1 MRAAAALLCL
11 SLTACTQFP
20 ELDGTVEPSL
30 EGADFPALLPLEPL
44 LAGAAPVVSDPVET
58 ADTLERRIE
67 ALRARA
73 RALQRR
79 DIVDPAT
86 RARMQARLG

>member
-11 SLTACTQFP
+11 TLTACTQFP
-20 ELDGTVEPSL
+20 ELDDTVSPSVQA
-30 EGADFPALLPLEPL
+30 ADFPALLPLEPL
-44 LAGAAPVVSDPVET
+44 MARAAPVVSDPVET
-58 ADTLERRIE
+58 TQTLEARVS

-79 DIVDPAT
+79 SIVDPAT
-86 RARMQARLG
+86 RARMLAALS

>member
-1 MRAAAALLCL
+1 MRAAAALLCF
-11 SLTACTQFP
+11 SLAACTQFP
-20 ELDGTVEPSL
+20 ALDDAVSPEVQD
-30 EGADFPALLPLEPL
+30 ADFPALLPLEPL
-44 LAGAAPVVSDPVET
+44 MAGATPVVGDPAET
-58 ADTLERRIE
+58 TQTLERRVA

>member
-1 MRAAAALLCL
+1 MRAAAALLCF
-11 SLTACTQFP
+11 SLAACTQFP
-20 ELDGTVEPSL
+20 DLDGTVPPSV
-30 EGADFPALLPLEPL
+30 EAADFPALLPLEPL
-44 LAGAAPVVSDPVET
+44 MARAAPIVSDPVET
-58 ADTLERRIE
+58 ANTLERRIA